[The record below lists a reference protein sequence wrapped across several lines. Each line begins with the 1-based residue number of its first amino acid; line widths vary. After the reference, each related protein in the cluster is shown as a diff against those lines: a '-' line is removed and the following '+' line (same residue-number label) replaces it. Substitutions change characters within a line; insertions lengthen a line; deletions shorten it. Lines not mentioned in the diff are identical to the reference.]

1 MRAVLLLPAVH
12 QRWAFTLSNAGSSYF
27 EDRADLSRLD
37 ELDWQAIDAR
47 DWRRHKEGKRAEF
60 LVEGSFSWWLI
71 DRIGVC
77 SEQVLDRARAALRG
91 AEHQPRIEVVRTWYY
106 WREESDYRIQDR
118 RHSGRGRRGLGE
130 HGELRRRDGRGIA
143 LQFKNAFPENF
154 TAYAAA
160 CRRREVRP
168 GRMFVFETR
177 QLAAPRYVINFPTK
191 RHWRNRSRMD
201 DIDAGLRALRRII
214 RDKGIRSV
222 AVPPLGSGL
231 GGLRWRD
238 VRARI
243 EAELRALGDDVRVIV
258 FEPRSA
264 SEPLPGTTSA
274 LRPKMT
280 RGRAALV
287 GLTSRYRRGM
297 LDPFLTLLEVHKLM
311 YFMKASGEPALERLR
326 VVKARYGPY
335 AENLPHVLRGIE
347 GHLIEGYG
355 DGGDAPHRTLK
366 IKPGAEAKAEKF
378 LGRNPETRDR
388 FDRVAQL
395 VDGFESPFGLERLST
410 VHWVMTNESRETSP
424 KLNRRPTSGTHARS
438 VSRPGRS
445 HWRSMCWQR
454 GGGSIPRSSHQG
466 DDRVAELHQLLRPYP
481 QSTRAAHSGSRKLVT
496 NRPPCRDGHSKRTS
510 PPLDRRYRNRQA

>member
-1 MRAVLLLPAVH
+1 MIEFKTGDILA
-12 QRWAFTLSNAGSSYF
+12 
-27 EDRADLSRLD
+27 ED
-37 ELDWQAIDAR
+37 
-47 DWRRHKEGKRAEF
+47 AEA
-60 LVEGSFSWWLI
+60 LVNTVNCV
-71 DRIGVC
+71 GVM
-77 SEQVLDRARAALRG
+77 
-91 AEHQPRIEVVRTWYY
+91 
-106 WREESDYRIQDR
+106 
-118 RHSGRGRRGLGE
+118 
-130 HGELRRRDGRGIA
+130 GRGIA

-201 DIDAGLRALRRII
+201 DIHAGLRALRTVI

-258 FEPRSA
+258 FEPHSA
-264 SEPLPGTTSA
+264 SEPLPGTTPA
-274 LRPKMT
+274 RRPQMT
-280 RGRAALV
+280 PGRAALV
-287 GLTSRYRRGM
+287 GLMSRYLRGL

-326 VVKARYGPY
+326 VVKAPYGPY
-335 AENLPHVLRGIE
+335 AENLSHVLRDIE

-366 IKPGAEAKAEKF
+366 LKPGAEAKAEKS
-378 LGRNPETRDR
+378 LGRHPETRDR
-388 FDRVAQL
+388 FDHVAQL
-395 VDGFESPFGLERLST
+395 VDGFESPFGLELLST
-410 VHWVMTNESRETSP
+410 VHWVMTNESPRDLAEVESKTYEWHPRKKRFTSRQIA
-424 KLNRRPTSGTHARS
+424 LAVDVLAT
-438 VSRPGRS
+438 
-445 HWRSMCWQR
+445 R
-454 GGGSIPRSSHQG
+454 GWIDSENFAPRG
-466 DDRVAELHQLLRPYP
+466 
-481 QSTRAAHSGSRKLVT
+481 
-496 NRPPCRDGHSKRTS
+496 
-510 PPLDRRYRNRQA
+510 